1 MSVIKDEEQRY
12 SYRNFFRY
20 SVYRV
25 TSLSGMGPIFII
37 ASFIMASGYLS
48 RVYLGIIG
56 ILILI
61 VGISLEPLFGYA
73 IDSFQ
78 RKSVLKFC
86 IFATII
92 LLSFSSLMALLYGTA
107 NLAVLSILLIG
118 ADTITSLVYSTQ
130 RVLQQSI
137 SRISL
142 MGKNNG
148 IAEITSQLPS
158 MVGSI
163 IAVPIIIYVGFFGA
177 IVFAILISIISL
189 ILLSRIHEEKMKVS
203 TERSLK
209 LKILVDGYLEVFR
222 FLKSNIKITLFIVT
236 LNFTFICLMA
246 SNYLSP
252 IYIYKVGGN
261 AGDLAIVEILYS
273 IFAIISGLI
282 IPRLMERWLSPALIW
297 VFMVLFATGNIL
309 IAMYNSLSFFMIVQP
324 LFFGLGNPSTR
335 MLRNTF
341 VMERIP
347 HEMSGKFF
355 AGISLISNMAR
366 ICIMIVMT
374 SLINILPLQILWKI
388 NGALVL
394 GAVIFSMYLSIEIKK
409 TGNFI
414 KRKDEPKEETN

>member
-1 MSVIKDEEQRY
+1 MSGIKDEEQRY

-25 TSLSGMGPIFII
+25 ISLSGMGPVFII
-37 ASFIMASGYLS
+37 VSFIMASGYLS
-48 RVYLGIIG
+48 RVYLGMTG

-61 VGISLEPLFGYA
+61 VEISLEPLFGYA
-73 IDSFQ
+73 IDIFQ

-86 IFATII
+86 IFATIV
-92 LLSFSSLMALLYGTA
+92 LLSFSSLMASLYGTG

-118 ADTITSLVYSTQ
+118 GDTITSLVYSTQ
-130 RVLQQSI
+130 RALQQSI
-137 SRISL
+137 SRIGL

-148 IAEITSQLPS
+148 VAEITSQLPS
-158 MVGSI
+158 MIGSI
-163 IAVPIIIYVGFFGA
+163 MAVPIIIYVGFFGA
-177 IVFAILISIISL
+177 IVFAIFISIVSL
-189 ILLSRIHEEKMKVS
+189 VLLSRIHEEKMKVP

-209 LKILVDGYLEVFR
+209 PKILVGGYLETFR

-236 LNFTFICLMA
+236 LNFTFVCLMV

-252 IYIYKVGGN
+252 VYIYEIGGN
-261 AGDLAIVEILYS
+261 AGDLAIVEFLYS

-282 IPRLMERWLSPALIW
+282 IPRFMERWLSPTLIW

-347 HEMSGKFF
+347 HESSGKFF

-366 ICIMIVMT
+366 VCIMIFMT

-394 GAVIFSMYLSIEIKK
+394 GAVILSVYLSQKIKK

-414 KRKDEPKEETN
+414 KRKDGLNEKTS

>member
-1 MSVIKDEEQRY
+1 MSGIKDEEQRY

-25 TSLSGMGPIFII
+25 ISLSGMGPVFII
-37 ASFIMASGYLS
+37 VSFIMASGYLS
-48 RVYLGIIG
+48 RVYLGMTG

-61 VGISLEPLFGYA
+61 VEISLEPLFGYA
-73 IDSFQ
+73 IDIFQ

-86 IFATII
+86 IFATIV
-92 LLSFSSLMALLYGTA
+92 LLSFSSLMASLYGTG

-118 ADTITSLVYSTQ
+118 GDTITSLVYSTQ
-130 RVLQQSI
+130 RALQQSI
-137 SRISL
+137 SRIGL

-148 IAEITSQLPS
+148 VAEITSQLPS
-158 MVGSI
+158 MIGSI
-163 IAVPIIIYVGFFGA
+163 MAVPIIIYVGFFGA
-177 IVFAILISIISL
+177 IVFAIFISIVSL
-189 ILLSRIHEEKMKVS
+189 VLLSRIHEEKMKVP

-209 LKILVDGYLEVFR
+209 PKILAGGYLETFR

-236 LNFTFICLMA
+236 LNFTFVCLMV

-252 IYIYKVGGN
+252 VYIYEIGGN
-261 AGDLAIVEILYS
+261 AGDLAIVEFLYS

-282 IPRLMERWLSPALIW
+282 IPRFMERWLSPTLIW

-347 HEMSGKFF
+347 HESSGKFF

-366 ICIMIVMT
+366 VCIMIFMT

-394 GAVIFSMYLSIEIKK
+394 GAVILSVYLSQKIKK

-414 KRKDEPKEETN
+414 KRKDGLNEKTS